1 MARSKRFSAQARVFV
16 RKAELDAKD
25 SRAAGAKAEVKE
37 RARRRCSSAAS
48 KVVSLLMQQR
58 GTLLKASK
66 AKQAAVV
73 AADASVSHAGTNM
86 NTRKAVPPS
95 ELPERFVGSSELS
108 PSGSLSLSTDL
119 LPHHR
124 KDFHFK
130 QKPHVPA
137 ELVQKINHSAAA
149 PVTAARASWLA
160 DSSVAVVVAVVGAG
174 WLPDLAVTVVHSV
187 SETVSLPLS

>member
-86 NTRKAVPPS
+86 NTRKAVPPQNS
-95 ELPERFVGSSELS
+95 RSGSSDPAS
-108 PSGSLSLSTDL
+108 FPRAVPSACRRTSCLTIARISTSSKSLTFPRSSSKRSITCCFSILTSSFSWSTDT
-119 LPHHR
+119 
-124 KDFHFK
+124 
-130 QKPHVPA
+130 
-137 ELVQKINHSAAA
+137 ICSG
-149 PVTAARASWLA
+149 ASDCCAGKLA
-160 DSSVAVVVAVVGAG
+160 S
-174 WLPDLAVTVVHSV
+174 
-187 SETVSLPLS
+187 

>member
-1 MARSKRFSAQARVFV
+1 M

-73 AADASVSHAGTNM
+73 AADASVSHAWDE
-86 NTRKAVPPS
+86 REHEQSCAPS
-95 ELPERFVGSSELS
+95 ELPERFV
-108 PSGSLSLSTDL
+108 
-119 LPHHR
+119 
-124 KDFHFK
+124 
-130 QKPHVPA
+130 
-137 ELVQKINHSAAA
+137 
-149 PVTAARASWLA
+149 
-160 DSSVAVVVAVVGAG
+160 
-174 WLPDLAVTVVHSV
+174 
-187 SETVSLPLS
+187 